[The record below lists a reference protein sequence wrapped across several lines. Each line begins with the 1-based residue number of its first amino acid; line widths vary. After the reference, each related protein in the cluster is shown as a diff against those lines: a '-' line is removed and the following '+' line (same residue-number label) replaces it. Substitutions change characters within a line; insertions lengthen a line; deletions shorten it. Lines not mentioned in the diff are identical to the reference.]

1 MMASMNLRQHLLTI
15 LETYA
20 RERGLA
26 PSYVA
31 TQCFGS
37 GTMYRR
43 LVDGAD
49 ITVSR
54 LEAAASWFSDR
65 WPEDVPWPEGI
76 ARPAKSEAA

>member
-1 MMASMNLRQHLLTI
+1 MVAMNLRQHLLTL

-20 RERGLA
+20 RARELA

-54 LEAAASWFSDR
+54 LEAAIVWFSDR
-65 WPEDVPWPEGI
+65 WPDGVAWPEGI
-76 ARPAKSEAA
+76 ARPVKSEAAA